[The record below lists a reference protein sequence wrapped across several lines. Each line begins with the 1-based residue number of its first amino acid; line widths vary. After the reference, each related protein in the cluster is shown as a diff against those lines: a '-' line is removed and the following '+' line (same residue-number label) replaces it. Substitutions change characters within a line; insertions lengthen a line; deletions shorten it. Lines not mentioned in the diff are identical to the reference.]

1 MIAIGNLELN
11 VGAALPIESLLR
23 LSPEFFDD
31 FDAVHFPSQLREDC
45 GLIAE
50 TGADL
55 EDSIISPDIK

>member
-1 MIAIGNLELN
+1 M
-11 VGAALPIESLLR
+11 ESLLR
-23 LSPEFFDD
+23 LSPELFDD

-55 EDSIISPDIK
+55 EDSVISADIK